1 MSHTTEIYRELT
13 VTFGQKNGPTF
24 SREKAGGPFPAQNV
38 DQFFPSNFSVCDVAF
53 STVKLVI
60 FKNDVFPL
68 WDSIFKKSSSHWK
81 RLIIWKLFLTFFH
94 FFQKLEFWQNLKI
107 LKIFFKNFQKW
118 RFPDFSSFLQI
129 QKSRPPKL
137 DNLWRLFSEFW
148 GNRQKFH
155 FSKFF
160 FKTEE
165 FFQLFQNSAV
175 FQKIEKTSHQP
186 KSVLFSYFF
195 KIREFFQNSGVFS
208 KYSNFR

>member
-81 RLIIWKLFLTFFH
+81 RLTFSNFFFH
-94 FFQKLEFWQNLKI
+94 FFSFFSKI
-107 LKIFFKNFQKW
+107 EIFRKIWKFFLFFSKISKISKMTIFV
-118 RFPDFSSFLQI
+118 FSS
-129 QKSRPPKL
+129 
-137 DNLWRLFSEFW
+137 
-148 GNRQKFH
+148 
-155 FSKFF
+155 
-160 FKTEE
+160 
-165 FFQLFQNSAV
+165 
-175 FQKIEKTSHQP
+175 
-186 KSVLFSYFF
+186 
-195 KIREFFQNSGVFS
+195 FFQNSEIGS
-208 KYSNFR
+208 TQIR